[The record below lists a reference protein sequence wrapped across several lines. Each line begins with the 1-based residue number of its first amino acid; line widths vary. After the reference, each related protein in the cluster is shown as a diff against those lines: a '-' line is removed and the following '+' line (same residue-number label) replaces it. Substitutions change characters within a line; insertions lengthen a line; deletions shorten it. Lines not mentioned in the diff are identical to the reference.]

1 MKTSV
6 QSLLGAVLV
15 LFVLLSAA
23 SAWAEGDAKYKEIV
37 RPFLAQRCF
46 KCHGAELQKADLRFD
61 TLTLDLHDEDVLLTW
76 QNIVDM
82 LNLGLMPPYE
92 EPQPELA
99 ELKSVVD
106 WITATLKARYAR
118 EESTGGQTVLRRLNH
133 KEYRNT
139 VRDLLHLDMTM
150 FDPTEAFPQDDEEH
164 GFDNIGKTLVMS
176 GFLVEKYLDAA
187 DQIANRAALLGARP
201 EVKKRV
207 FQPPIMWAGGG
218 FLAQVLVMSGFLV
231 EKYLDAADQIAN
243 RAALPG
249 VRPEVKKRVF
259 QPPIMRAGGGFLA
272 PASRRLKQGY
282 DELFRRP
289 NDRWGYLSID
299 AFRKGA
305 PHSGM
310 YRMRVRA
317 SAHNQSHPYDQDAR
331 TDEGEPLR
339 MGIVA
344 ASGRYGVLQRGNSS
358 DVTLAEFEMIA
369 DGEPRDYECELYLD
383 ESYMPRITY
392 PNGPIDLF
400 WDEIL
405 RRYHPEVYD
414 KTDRRQLLDKEDR
427 DFVRRQ
433 TEVAV
438 KNYLGPSIRVYEI
451 ELEGPF
457 YAQWPPRS
465 YTSIFGN
472 RNPDEVKPYDVL
484 TRFATRAYRRP
495 VTSGEIAQILDLVE
509 RRERTGTP
517 RAQAI
522 AMGMKA
528 ILCSPNFLY
537 LYENEGALDDYAL
550 ASKLSYFLWSS
561 MPDDELFALARKK
574 RLHKPDVLKAQI
586 DRMLRDPKARAF
598 VENFTERW
606 LALYKIGEMPPD
618 PRNFRLYYQA
628 RLEDAI
634 KTETHEFFQHILDE
648 NMSIAHFIDSDFT
661 FVNRDLGLLYKL
673 EGVEDR
679 EFRKVTLD
687 DPKRGGLLGHAS
699 VLTATSNGIETSP
712 VVRGVWI
719 LENILG
725 TPPTPPPPDVEP
737 LEPDIRGS
745 KTIREQLA
753 NHRKIATCN
762 ECHRNIDPLG
772 FALENYD
779 PIGAWRYNYGRNK
792 PRVDASDVMA
802 DGSKF
807 DGIASF
813 KKVLMDKKDQFAQCL
828 TEKLLTYATGR
839 TLEATDRPE
848 VERIVNEL
856 KARGYGLKD
865 LVMLV
870 ATSEPFLTK

>member
-6 QSLLGAVLV
+6 QSLLGAVLMMV
-15 LFVLLSAA
+15 VPLSAA

-99 ELKSVVD
+99 ELKPVVD
-106 WITATLKARYAR
+106 WITATLKARYDR
-118 EESTGGQTVLRRLNH
+118 EESTGGQTVLRRLNR

-187 DQIANRAALLGARP
+187 DQIANRAALFGA
-201 EVKKRV
+201 
-207 FQPPIMWAGGG
+207 
-218 FLAQVLVMSGFLV
+218 
-231 EKYLDAADQIAN
+231 
-243 RAALPG
+243 
-249 VRPEVKKRVF
+249 RPEVKKRVF

-289 NDRWGYLSID
+289 DDRWGYMSID

-317 SAHNQSHPYDQDAR
+317 SAHNQSHPYDQGAR

-344 ASGRYGVLQRGNSS
+344 ASGRYGDLRQRNSS

-369 DGEPRDYECELYLD
+369 DGEPRDYACELYLD

-392 PNGPIDLF
+392 PNGPLNLF
-400 WDEIL
+400 WGNIL
-405 RRYHPEVYD
+405 RRYHPELYD
-414 KTDRRQLLDKEDR
+414 KTDRRQLPAKEDR
-427 DFVRRQ
+427 DLVFRQ

-465 YTSIFGN
+465 HTSIFGN
-472 RNPDEVKPYDVL
+472 RNPNKVKPYDVL

-495 VTSGEIAQILDLVE
+495 VKSGEIAQILDLVE
-509 RRERTGTP
+509 RRERAGTP

-561 MPDDELFALARKK
+561 MPDDALFKLARKK
-574 RLHKPDVLKAQI
+574 RLHKPDVLRAQI
-586 DRMLRDPKARAF
+586 ERMLRDPKARAF

-673 EGVEDR
+673 EGVEGR

-762 ECHRNIDPLG
+762 ECHRHIDPLG

-792 PRVDASDVMA
+792 PKVDASDVMA
-802 DGSKF
+802 DGNKF

-813 KKVLMDKKDQFAQCL
+813 KKVLMDKKDQFAHCL

>member
-1 MKTSV
+1 MKKSVTSFHP
-6 QSLLGAVLV
+6 LV
-15 LFVLLSAA
+15 GLWATACLFVLLAAA
-23 SAWAEGDAKYKEIV
+23 SARAEGDAKYKEVV

-46 KCHGAELQKADLRFD
+46 RCHGAELQKADLRFD
-61 TLTLDLHDEDVLLTW
+61 TLTLNLRDEDVLLTW
-76 QNIVDM
+76 QNMVDM

-92 EPQPELA
+92 EPQPELE
-99 ELKSVVD
+99 ELKPVVD
-106 WITATLKARYAR
+106 WITATLKAHYDR
-118 EESTGGQTVLRRLNH
+118 EESTGGQTVLRRLNR

-150 FDPTEAFPQDDEEH
+150 FDPTAAFPQDEEEH
-164 GFDNIGKTLVMS
+164 GFDNIGQTLVMS

-187 DQIANRAALLGARP
+187 DQIVNRA
-201 EVKKRV
+201 V
-207 FQPPIMWAGGG
+207 
-218 FLAQVLVMSGFLV
+218 
-231 EKYLDAADQIAN
+231 
-243 RAALPG
+243 LPG
-249 VRPEVKKRVF
+249 VRPEVKTHAF
-259 QPPIMRAGGGFLA
+259 QPPIMRSGGGFLA
-272 PASRRLKQGY
+272 PASRRLNQGY

-289 NDRWGYLSID
+289 DDRWGYMSID

-305 PHSGM
+305 PQSGL

-317 SAHNQSHPYDQDAR
+317 SAHNQSHPYDQGAR
-331 TDEGEPLR
+331 TDEDEPLR

-344 ASGRYGVLQRGNSS
+344 ASGRYGDLRQRNTS
-358 DVTLAEFEMIA
+358 DVALAEFEMIA
-369 DGEPRDYECELYLD
+369 DGEARDYECELYLD

-392 PNGPIDLF
+392 PNGPLNLF
-400 WDEIL
+400 WGNIL
-405 RRYHPEVYD
+405 RRYHPELYD
-414 KTDRRQLLDKEDR
+414 KTDRRKLPAKEDR
-427 DFVRRQ
+427 DLVFRQ

-457 YAQWPPRS
+457 YEQWPPRS
-465 YTSIFGN
+465 HTSVFGN
-472 RNPDEVKPYDVL
+472 RNPNKVKPYDVL

-495 VTSGEIAQILDLVE
+495 VKSSEIAHILDLVAQ
-509 RRERTGTP
+509 RERAGAT
-517 RAQAI
+517 RLQAI
-522 AMGMKA
+522 KMGMKA

-561 MPDDELFALARKK
+561 MPDDELFEMARKK
-574 RLHKPDVLKAQI
+574 RLRDPAVLRAQI
-586 DRMLRDPKARAF
+586 NRMLKDPKARAF

-618 PRNFRLYYQA
+618 PRNFRLYYEA

-634 KTETHEFFQHILDE
+634 KTETHEFFQHLLHE

-661 FVNRDLGLLYKL
+661 FVNRDLGALYKL
-673 EGVEDR
+673 EGIEGR
-679 EFRKVTLD
+679 AFRKVQLN

-725 TPPTPPPPDVEP
+725 TPPAPPPPDVEP

-779 PIGAWRYNYGRNK
+779 PIGMWRYNYGRNK
-792 PRVDASDVMA
+792 PKVDASDVMA
-802 DGSKF
+802 DGNEF
-807 DGIASF
+807 NGIVSF
-813 KKVLMDKKDQFAQCL
+813 KKILLEKQDQFAQCL
-828 TEKLLTYATGR
+828 AEKMLTYATGR

-856 KARGYGLKD
+856 KDRGYGLKD

>member
-1 MKTSV
+1 MKKSVTSFHP
-6 QSLLGAVLV
+6 LAGARRGATRLGLWATAG
-15 LFVLLSAA
+15 LFVLLAAA
-23 SAWAEGDAKYKEIV
+23 SAWAEGDAKYKEVV

-46 KCHGAELQKADLRFD
+46 RCHGAELQKADLRFD
-61 TLTLDLHDEDVLLTW
+61 TLTLNLQDEDVLLTW
-76 QNIVDM
+76 QNMVDM

-92 EPQPELA
+92 EPQPELE
-99 ELKSVVD
+99 ELKPVVD
-106 WITATLKARYAR
+106 WITATLKAHYDH
-118 EESTGGQTVLRRLNH
+118 EESTGGQTVLRRLNR

-164 GFDNIGKTLVMS
+164 GFDNIGQTLVMS

-187 DQIANRAALLGARP
+187 DQIVNRAVLPGARP
-201 EVKKRV
+201 EVKTHT
-207 FQPPIMWAGGG
+207 
-218 FLAQVLVMSGFLV
+218 
-231 EKYLDAADQIAN
+231 
-243 RAALPG
+243 
-249 VRPEVKKRVF
+249 F

-272 PASRRLKQGY
+272 PASRRLNQGY

-289 NDRWGYLSID
+289 DDRFGYMSID

-305 PHSGM
+305 PHSGL

-317 SAHNQSHPYDQDAR
+317 SAHNQSHPYDQGAR
-331 TDEGEPLR
+331 TDEDEPLR

-344 ASGRYGVLQRGNSS
+344 ASGRYGDLRQRNTS
-358 DVTLAEFEMIA
+358 DVALAEFEMIA
-369 DGEPRDYECELYLD
+369 DGKARDYECELYLD

-392 PNGPIDLF
+392 PNGPLNLF
-400 WDEIL
+400 WGNIL
-405 RRYHPEVYD
+405 RRYHPDLYD
-414 KTDRRQLLDKEDR
+414 KTDRRKLPAKEDR
-427 DFVRRQ
+427 DLVFRQ

-457 YAQWPPRS
+457 YEQWPPRS
-465 YTSIFGN
+465 HTSVFGN
-472 RNPDEVKPYDVL
+472 RNPNKVKPYDVL

-495 VTSGEIAQILDLVE
+495 VKASEIAHILNLVE
-509 RRERTGTP
+509 QREQAGATRL
-517 RAQAI
+517 QAI
-522 AMGMKA
+522 KMGMKA

-561 MPDDELFALARKK
+561 LPDDELFKLARKK
-574 RLHKPDVLKAQI
+574 RLRDPAVLRAQI
-586 DRMLRDPKARAF
+586 DRMLKDPKARAF

-634 KTETHEFFQHILDE
+634 KTETHEFFQHILHE

-661 FVNRDLGLLYKL
+661 FVNRDLGALYKL
-673 EGVEDR
+673 EGIEGR
-679 EFRKVTLD
+679 EFRKVQLN

-725 TPPTPPPPDVEP
+725 TPPAPPPPDVEP

-779 PIGAWRYNYGRNK
+779 PIGMWRYNYGRNK
-792 PRVDASDVMA
+792 PKVDASDVMA
-802 DGSKF
+802 DGSEF
-807 DGIASF
+807 NGIVSF
-813 KKVLMDKKDQFAQCL
+813 KKILLEKQDQFAQCL
-828 TEKLLTYATGR
+828 TEKMLTYATGR

-856 KARGYGLKD
+856 KDRGYGLKD

>member
-1 MKTSV
+1 MKKSVTSFHP
-6 QSLLGAVLV
+6 LV
-15 LFVLLSAA
+15 GLWATACLFVLLAATSAR
-23 SAWAEGDAKYKEIV
+23 AEGDAKYKEVV

-46 KCHGAELQKADLRFD
+46 RCHGAELQKADLRFD
-61 TLTLDLHDEDVLLTW
+61 TLTLNLQDEDVLLTW
-76 QNIVDM
+76 QNMVDM

-92 EPQPELA
+92 EPQPELE
-99 ELKSVVD
+99 ELKPVVD
-106 WITATLKARYAR
+106 WITATLKAHYDR
-118 EESTGGQTVLRRLNH
+118 EESTGGQTVLRRLNR

-150 FDPTEAFPQDDEEH
+150 FDPTDAFPQDDEEH
-164 GFDNIGKTLVMS
+164 GFDNIGQTLVMS

-187 DQIANRAALLGARP
+187 DQIVNHAVLPGARP
-201 EVKKRV
+201 EVKTH
-207 FQPPIMWAGGG
+207 A
-218 FLAQVLVMSGFLV
+218 
-231 EKYLDAADQIAN
+231 
-243 RAALPG
+243 
-249 VRPEVKKRVF
+249 F
-259 QPPIMRAGGGFLA
+259 QPPIMRSGGGFLA
-272 PASRRLKQGY
+272 PASRRLNQGY

-289 NDRWGYLSID
+289 DDRWGYMSID

-305 PHSGM
+305 PHSGL

-317 SAHNQSHPYDQDAR
+317 SAHNQSHPYDRGAR
-331 TDEGEPLR
+331 TDEDEPLR

-344 ASGRYGVLQRGNSS
+344 ASGRYGDLRQRNTS
-358 DVTLAEFEMIA
+358 DVALAEFEMIA
-369 DGEPRDYECELYLD
+369 DGEARDYECELYLD

-392 PNGPIDLF
+392 PNGPLNLF
-400 WDEIL
+400 WGNIL
-405 RRYHPEVYD
+405 RRYHPELYD
-414 KTDRRQLLDKEDR
+414 KTDRRKLPAKEDR
-427 DFVRRQ
+427 DLVFRQ

-457 YAQWPPRS
+457 YEQWPPRS
-465 YTSIFGN
+465 HTSVFGN
-472 RNPDEVKPYDVL
+472 RNPNKVKPYDVL

-495 VTSGEIAQILDLVE
+495 VKSSEIAHILDLVAQ
-509 RRERTGTP
+509 RERAGAT
-517 RAQAI
+517 RLQAI
-522 AMGMKA
+522 KMGMKA

-561 MPDDELFALARKK
+561 MPDDELFEVARKK
-574 RLHKPDVLKAQI
+574 RLRDPAVLRAQI
-586 DRMLRDPKARAF
+586 NRMLKDPKARAF

-618 PRNFRLYYQA
+618 PRNFRLYYEA

-634 KTETHEFFQHILDE
+634 KTETHEFFQHLLHE

-661 FVNRDLGLLYKL
+661 FVNRDLGALYKL
-673 EGVEDR
+673 EGIEGR
-679 EFRKVTLD
+679 AFRKVQLN

-725 TPPTPPPPDVEP
+725 TPPAPPPPDVEP

-779 PIGAWRYNYGRNK
+779 PIGMWRYNYGRNK
-792 PRVDASDVMA
+792 PKVDASDVMA
-802 DGSKF
+802 DGSEF
-807 DGIASF
+807 NGIVSF
-813 KKVLMDKKDQFAQCL
+813 KKILLEKQDQFAQCL
-828 TEKLLTYATGR
+828 AEKMLTYATGR

-856 KARGYGLKD
+856 KDRGYGLKD

>member
-1 MKTSV
+1 MKRSV
-6 QSLLGAVLV
+6 QSVAGRVVSVPLHHPSKGARRDVERETVGAGQMALSGAVLM

-23 SAWAEGDAKYKEIV
+23 TVWAEGDSNYKNVV

-46 KCHGAELQKADLRFD
+46 KCHGAELQKADQQFD
-61 TLTLDLHDEDVLLTW
+61 TLTLNLQDEDVLLTW

-92 EPQPELA
+92 EPQPALDEV
-99 ELKSVVD
+99 KPVVN
-106 WITATLKARYAR
+106 WITSALKAHYER
-118 EESTGGQTVLRRLNH
+118 EESTGGQTVLRRLNR

-139 VRDLLHLDMTM
+139 VRDLLHLNMAM
-150 FDPTEAFPQDDEEH
+150 FDPTDAFPQDDEEH

-187 DQIANRAALLGARP
+187 DQIVNRAVLPGPRP
-201 EVKKRV
+201 EVKTHT
-207 FQPPIMWAGGG
+207 FQ
-218 FLAQVLVMSGFLV
+218 S
-231 EKYLDAADQIAN
+231 
-243 RAALPG
+243 
-249 VRPEVKKRVF
+249 
-259 QPPIMRAGGGFLA
+259 PIMRSGGGFLA

-282 DELFRRP
+282 DELFSRP
-289 NDRWGYLSID
+289 DDRWGYMSIGD
-299 AFRKGA
+299 FRKGA

-317 SAHNQSHPYDQDAR
+317 SAHNQHHPYDNGAQ
-331 TDEGEPLR
+331 TDEDEPLR

-344 ASGRYGVLQRGNSS
+344 ASGRYGDLRQRNTS
-358 DVTLAEFEMIA
+358 DVTLAEFDMIA
-369 DGEPRDYECELYLD
+369 DGEPRDYACELWLD
-383 ESYMPRITY
+383 ESYVPRITY
-392 PNGPIDLF
+392 PNGPLNLF
-400 WDEIL
+400 WGNIL
-405 RRYHPEVYD
+405 RRYHPDLYD
-414 KTDRRQLLDKEDR
+414 KTDRRKLAAKEDLALV
-427 DFVRRQ
+427 FRQ

-451 ELEGPF
+451 EIEGPF

-465 YTSIFGN
+465 HTSIFGT
-472 RNPDEVKPYDVL
+472 RNPDKVKPYDVL

-495 VTSGEIAQILDLVE
+495 VKSSEIAHILDLVKQ
-509 RRERTGTP
+509 RERAGTP

-522 AMGMKA
+522 VMGMKA

-574 RLHKPDVLKAQI
+574 RLHKPDVLRAQI
-586 DRMLRDPKARAF
+586 DRMLQDPKARAF

-628 RLEDAI
+628 RLEKAI
-634 KTETHEFFQHILDE
+634 KGETHEFFQHILDE

-661 FVNRDLGLLYKL
+661 FVNRDLGLLYRL
-673 EGVEDR
+673 EGVKGR
-679 EFRKVTLD
+679 EFRKVKLN
-687 DPKRGGLLGHAS
+687 DPKRGGLLGQAS

-725 TPPTPPPPDVEP
+725 TPPAPPPPDVEP

-762 ECHRNIDPLG
+762 ECHRHIDPLG
-772 FALENYD
+772 FALENYN
-779 PIGAWRYNYGRNK
+779 PIGMWRYNYGRNK
-792 PRVDASDVMA
+792 PKVDASDVMA

-807 DGIASF
+807 DGIVSF
-813 KKVLMDKKDQFAQCL
+813 KKILMDKKDQFAQCL
-828 TEKLLTYATGR
+828 TEKMLIYATGR
-839 TLEATDRPE
+839 TMEATDRPE

-856 KARGYGLKD
+856 KDRGYGLKD

>member
-1 MKTSV
+1 MKRSV
-6 QSLLGAVLV
+6 QSVAGRVVSVPLHHPSKGARRDVERETVGAGQMALSGAVLM

-23 SAWAEGDAKYKEIV
+23 TVWAEGDSNYKNVV

-46 KCHGAELQKADLRFD
+46 KCHGAELQKADQRFD
-61 TLTLDLHDEDVLLTW
+61 TLTLNLQDEDVLLTW

-92 EPQPELA
+92 EPQPALDEV
-99 ELKSVVD
+99 KPVVN
-106 WITATLKARYAR
+106 WITSALKAHYER
-118 EESTGGQTVLRRLNH
+118 EESTGGQTVLRRLNR

-139 VRDLLHLDMTM
+139 VRDLLHLNMAM
-150 FDPTEAFPQDDEEH
+150 FDPTDAFPQDDEEH

-176 GFLVEKYLDAA
+176 DFLVEKYLDAA
-187 DQIANRAALLGARP
+187 DQIVNRAVLPGPRP
-201 EVKKRV
+201 EVKTHT
-207 FQPPIMWAGGG
+207 FQ
-218 FLAQVLVMSGFLV
+218 S
-231 EKYLDAADQIAN
+231 
-243 RAALPG
+243 
-249 VRPEVKKRVF
+249 
-259 QPPIMRAGGGFLA
+259 PIMRSGGGFLA

-282 DELFRRP
+282 DELFSRP
-289 NDRWGYLSID
+289 DDRWGYMSIGD
-299 AFRKGA
+299 FRKGA

-317 SAHNQSHPYDQDAR
+317 SAHNQHHPYDNGAQ
-331 TDEGEPLR
+331 TDEDEPLR

-344 ASGRYGVLQRGNSS
+344 ASGRYGDLRQRNTS
-358 DVTLAEFEMIA
+358 DVTLAEFDMIA
-369 DGEPRDYECELYLD
+369 DGEPRDYACELWLD
-383 ESYMPRITY
+383 ESYVPRITY
-392 PNGPIDLF
+392 PNGPLNLF
-400 WDEIL
+400 WGNIL
-405 RRYHPEVYD
+405 RRYHPDLYD
-414 KTDRRQLLDKEDR
+414 KTDRRKLAAKEDLALV
-427 DFVRRQ
+427 FRQ

-451 ELEGPF
+451 EIEGPF
-457 YAQWPPRS
+457 YAQWSPRS
-465 YTSIFGN
+465 HTSIFGT
-472 RNPDEVKPYDVL
+472 RNPDKVKPYDVL

-495 VTSGEIAQILDLVE
+495 VKSSEIAHILNLVKQ
-509 RRERTGTP
+509 RERAGTP

-522 AMGMKA
+522 VMGMKA

-574 RLHKPDVLKAQI
+574 RLHKPDVLRAQI
-586 DRMLRDPKARAF
+586 DRMLQDPKARAF

-628 RLEDAI
+628 RLEKAI
-634 KTETHEFFQHILDE
+634 KGETHEFFQHILDE

-661 FVNRDLGLLYKL
+661 FVNRDLGLLYRL
-673 EGVEDR
+673 EGVKGR
-679 EFRKVTLD
+679 EFRKVKLN
-687 DPKRGGLLGHAS
+687 DPKRGGLLGQAS

-725 TPPTPPPPDVEP
+725 TPPAPPPPDVEP

-762 ECHRNIDPLG
+762 ECHRHIDPLG
-772 FALENYD
+772 FALENYN
-779 PIGAWRYNYGRNK
+779 PIGMWRYNYGRNK
-792 PRVDASDVMA
+792 PKVDASDVMA

-807 DGIASF
+807 DGIVSF
-813 KKVLMDKKDQFAQCL
+813 KKILMDKKDQFAQCL
-828 TEKLLTYATGR
+828 TEKMLIYATGR
-839 TLEATDRPE
+839 TMEATDRPE

-856 KARGYGLKD
+856 KDRGYGLKD

>member
-1 MKTSV
+1 MKKSVTSFHP
-6 QSLLGAVLV
+6 LV
-15 LFVLLSAA
+15 GLWATACLFVLLAAA
-23 SAWAEGDAKYKEIV
+23 SAWAEGDAKYKEVV

-46 KCHGAELQKADLRFD
+46 RCHGAELQKADLRFD
-61 TLTLDLHDEDVLLTW
+61 TLTLDLQDEDVLLTW
-76 QNIVDM
+76 QNMVDM

-92 EPQPELA
+92 EPQPELE
-99 ELKSVVD
+99 ELKPVVD
-106 WITATLKARYAR
+106 WITATLKAHYDR
-118 EESTGGQTVLRRLNH
+118 EESTGGQTVLRRLNR

-150 FDPTEAFPQDDEEH
+150 FDPTDAFPQDDEEH
-164 GFDNIGKTLVMS
+164 GFDNIGQTLVMS

-187 DQIANRAALLGARP
+187 DQIVNHA
-201 EVKKRV
+201 V
-207 FQPPIMWAGGG
+207 
-218 FLAQVLVMSGFLV
+218 
-231 EKYLDAADQIAN
+231 
-243 RAALPG
+243 LPG
-249 VRPEVKKRVF
+249 VRPEVKTHAF
-259 QPPIMRAGGGFLA
+259 QPPIMRSGGGFLA
-272 PASRRLKQGY
+272 PASRRLNQGY

-289 NDRWGYLSID
+289 DDRWGYMSID

-305 PHSGM
+305 PHSGL

-317 SAHNQSHPYDQDAR
+317 SAHNQSHPYDQGAR
-331 TDEGEPLR
+331 TDEDEPLR

-344 ASGRYGVLQRGNSS
+344 ASGRYGDLRQRNTS
-358 DVTLAEFEMIA
+358 DVALAEFEMIA
-369 DGEPRDYECELYLD
+369 DGEARDYECELYLD

-392 PNGPIDLF
+392 PNGPLNLF
-400 WDEIL
+400 WGNIL
-405 RRYHPEVYD
+405 RRYHPELYD
-414 KTDRRQLLDKEDR
+414 KTDRRKLPAKEDR
-427 DFVRRQ
+427 DLVFRQ

-457 YAQWPPRS
+457 YEQWPPRS
-465 YTSIFGN
+465 HTSVFGN
-472 RNPDEVKPYDVL
+472 RNPNKVKPYDVL

-495 VTSGEIAQILDLVE
+495 VKSSEIAHILDLVAQ
-509 RRERTGTP
+509 RERAGAT
-517 RAQAI
+517 RLQAI
-522 AMGMKA
+522 KMGMKA

-561 MPDDELFALARKK
+561 MPDDELFEVARKK
-574 RLHKPDVLKAQI
+574 RLRDPAVLRAQI
-586 DRMLRDPKARAF
+586 NRMLKDPKARAF

-618 PRNFRLYYQA
+618 PRNFRLYYEA

-634 KTETHEFFQHILDE
+634 KTETHEFFQHILHE

-661 FVNRDLGLLYKL
+661 FVNRDLGALYKL
-673 EGVEDR
+673 EGIEGR
-679 EFRKVTLD
+679 AFRKVQLN

-725 TPPTPPPPDVEP
+725 TPPAPPPPDVEP

-779 PIGAWRYNYGRNK
+779 PIGMWRYNYGRNK
-792 PRVDASDVMA
+792 PKVDASDVMA
-802 DGSKF
+802 DGSEF
-807 DGIASF
+807 NGIVSF
-813 KKVLMDKKDQFAQCL
+813 KKILLEKQDQFAQCL
-828 TEKLLTYATGR
+828 AEKMLTYATGR

-856 KARGYGLKD
+856 KDRGYGLKD
-865 LVMLV
+865 LVLLV

>member
-1 MKTSV
+1 MKKSVTSFHP
-6 QSLLGAVLV
+6 LAGARRGATRLGLWATAW
-15 LFVLLSAA
+15 LFVLLAA
-23 SAWAEGDAKYKEIV
+23 TSAWAEGDAKYQEVV

-46 KCHGAELQKADLRFD
+46 RCHGAELQKADLRFD
-61 TLTLDLHDEDVLLTW
+61 TLTLNLQDEDVLLTW
-76 QNIVDM
+76 QNMVDM

-92 EPQPELA
+92 EPQPELE
-99 ELKSVVD
+99 ELKPVVD
-106 WITATLKARYAR
+106 WITATLKAHYDH
-118 EESTGGQTVLRRLNH
+118 EESTGGQTVLRRLNR

-164 GFDNIGKTLVMS
+164 GFDNIGQTLVMS

-187 DQIANRAALLGARP
+187 DQIVNRAVLPGARP
-201 EVKKRV
+201 EVKTHT
-207 FQPPIMWAGGG
+207 
-218 FLAQVLVMSGFLV
+218 
-231 EKYLDAADQIAN
+231 
-243 RAALPG
+243 
-249 VRPEVKKRVF
+249 F

-272 PASRRLKQGY
+272 PASRRLNQGY

-289 NDRWGYLSID
+289 DDRFGYMSID

-305 PHSGM
+305 PHSGL

-317 SAHNQSHPYDQDAR
+317 SAHNQSHPYDQGAR
-331 TDEGEPLR
+331 TDEDEPLR

-344 ASGRYGVLQRGNSS
+344 ASGRYGDLRQRNTS
-358 DVTLAEFEMIA
+358 DVALAEFEMIA
-369 DGEPRDYECELYLD
+369 DGKARDYECELYLD

-392 PNGPIDLF
+392 PNGPLNLF
-400 WDEIL
+400 WGNIL
-405 RRYHPEVYD
+405 RRYHPELYD
-414 KTDRRQLLDKEDR
+414 KTDRRKLPAKEDR
-427 DFVRRQ
+427 DLVFRQ

-457 YAQWPPRS
+457 YEQWPPRS
-465 YTSIFGN
+465 HTSVFGN
-472 RNPDEVKPYDVL
+472 RNPNKVKPYDVL

-495 VTSGEIAQILDLVE
+495 VKSSEIAHILDLVE
-509 RRERTGTP
+509 QREQAGATRL
-517 RAQAI
+517 QAI
-522 AMGMKA
+522 KMGMKA

-561 MPDDELFALARKK
+561 LPDDELFKLARKK
-574 RLHKPDVLKAQI
+574 RLRDPAVLRAQI
-586 DRMLRDPKARAF
+586 DRLLKDPKARAF

-634 KTETHEFFQHILDE
+634 KTETHEFFQHILHE

-661 FVNRDLGLLYKL
+661 FVNRDLGALYKL
-673 EGVEDR
+673 EGIEGR
-679 EFRKVTLD
+679 EFRKVKLN

-725 TPPTPPPPDVEP
+725 TPPAPPPPDVEP

-779 PIGAWRYNYGRNK
+779 PIGMWRYNYGRNK
-792 PRVDASDVMA
+792 PKVDASDVMA
-802 DGSKF
+802 DGNEF
-807 DGIASF
+807 NGIVSF
-813 KKVLMDKKDQFAQCL
+813 KKILLEKQDQFAQCL
-828 TEKLLTYATGR
+828 TEKMLTYATGR
-839 TLEATDRPE
+839 TLEAPDRPE

-856 KARGYGLKD
+856 KDRGYGLKD

>member
-1 MKTSV
+1 MKNSV
-6 QSLLGAVLV
+6 QSLLGAVLMP
-15 LFVLLSAA
+15 FVLLSAA
-23 SAWAEGDAKYKEIV
+23 AVWAEGDAEYKNTV
-37 RPFLAQRCF
+37 HPFLAQRCF
-46 KCHGAELQKADLRFD
+46 KCHGATLQKADLRFD
-61 TLTLDLHDEDVLLTW
+61 TLTLNLHDEDVLLTW

-99 ELKSVVD
+99 EVKPVVD
-106 WITATLKARYAR
+106 WITVALKAHYDR
-118 EESTGGQTVLRRLNH
+118 EESTGGQTVLRRLNR

-150 FDPTEAFPQDDEEH
+150 FDPTDAFPKDDEAH

-187 DQIANRAALLGARP
+187 DQIA
-201 EVKKRV
+201 K
-207 FQPPIMWAGGG
+207 
-218 FLAQVLVMSGFLV
+218 
-231 EKYLDAADQIAN
+231 

-249 VRPEVKKRVF
+249 PRPEVNKRVF
-259 QPPIMRAGGGFLA
+259 QPPIMRGNAGGFLA

-289 NDRWGYLSID
+289 DDRWGYMSID
-299 AFRKGA
+299 EFRKGV

-317 SAHNQSHPYDQDAR
+317 SAHNQQHPYDQGAR
-331 TDEGEPLR
+331 TDEDEPLR

-344 ASGRYGVLQRGNSS
+344 ASGRYGDLRRANTS
-358 DVTLAEFEMIA
+358 DVMLAEFEMIA
-369 DGEPRDYECELYLD
+369 DGEPRDYESELWLD

-392 PNGPIDLF
+392 PNGPLNLF
-400 WDEIL
+400 WGNIL
-405 RRYHPEVYD
+405 RRYHPDLYD
-414 KTDRRQLLDKEDR
+414 RTDRRKLTQKEDQALV
-427 DFVRRQ
+427 FRQ

-457 YAQWPPRS
+457 YEQWPPRS
-465 YTSIFGN
+465 HTSIFGN
-472 RNPDEVKPYDVL
+472 RNPDKVKPYDVL

-495 VTSGEIAQILDLVE
+495 VKASEIAHILDLVE
-509 RRERTGTP
+509 QRERAGAT
-517 RAQAI
+517 RSQAI

-561 MPDDELFALARKK
+561 MPDDELFKWARKK
-574 RLHKPDVLKAQI
+574 RLRDPAVLRAQI
-586 DRMLRDPKARAF
+586 DRMLHDPKARAF

-628 RLEDAI
+628 HLEAAI
-634 KTETHEFFQHILDE
+634 KAETHEFFQHLLDE
-648 NMSIAHFIDSDFT
+648 NMSIAHFLDSDFT
-661 FVNRDLGLLYKL
+661 FVNRDLGLLYRL
-673 EGVEDR
+673 EGVEGR
-679 EFRKVTLD
+679 EFRKVKLD

-719 LENILG
+719 LENLLG

-779 PIGAWRYNYGRNK
+779 PIGMWRSHYGRNK
-792 PRVDASDVMA
+792 PKVDASDVMA
-802 DGSKF
+802 DGNKF
-807 DGIASF
+807 DGIVSF
-813 KKVLMDKKDQFAQCL
+813 KKILMGKKDQFAHCL
-828 TEKLLTYATGR
+828 TEKMLTYATGR

-856 KARGYGLKD
+856 KDRGYGLKD

>member
-1 MKTSV
+1 MKKSVTSFHP
-6 QSLLGAVLV
+6 LAGTRRGATRLGLWATAC

-23 SAWAEGDAKYKEIV
+23 SAWAEGDAKYKEVV

-46 KCHGAELQKADLRFD
+46 RCHGAELQKADLRFD
-61 TLTLDLHDEDVLLTW
+61 TLTLNLQDEDVLLTW
-76 QNIVDM
+76 QNMVDM

-99 ELKSVVD
+99 ELKPVVD
-106 WITATLKARYAR
+106 WITATLKAHYDR
-118 EESTGGQTVLRRLNH
+118 EESTGGQTVLRRLNR

-150 FDPTEAFPQDDEEH
+150 FDPTDAFPQDDEEH
-164 GFDNIGKTLVMS
+164 GFDNIGQTLVMS

-187 DQIANRAALLGARP
+187 DQIVNRA
-201 EVKKRV
+201 V
-207 FQPPIMWAGGG
+207 
-218 FLAQVLVMSGFLV
+218 
-231 EKYLDAADQIAN
+231 
-243 RAALPG
+243 LPG
-249 VRPEVKKRVF
+249 VRPEVKTHTF

-272 PASRRLKQGY
+272 PASRRLNQGY

-289 NDRWGYLSID
+289 DDRWGYMSID

-305 PHSGM
+305 PHSGL

-317 SAHNQSHPYDQDAR
+317 SAHNQSHPYDQGAR
-331 TDEGEPLR
+331 TDEDEPLR

-344 ASGRYGVLQRGNSS
+344 ASGRYGDLRQRNTS
-358 DVTLAEFEMIA
+358 DVALAEFEMIA
-369 DGEPRDYECELYLD
+369 DGKARDYECELYLD

-392 PNGPIDLF
+392 SNGPLNLF
-400 WDEIL
+400 WGNIL
-405 RRYHPEVYD
+405 RRYHPDLYD
-414 KTDRRQLLDKEDR
+414 KTDRRKLSAKEDR
-427 DFVRRQ
+427 DLVFRQ

-451 ELEGPF
+451 ELEGPL
-457 YAQWPPRS
+457 YEQWPPRS
-465 YTSIFGN
+465 HTRVFGY
-472 RNPDEVKPYDVL
+472 RNPNKVKPYDVL

-495 VTSGEIAQILDLVE
+495 VKSSEIAHILDLVAQ
-509 RRERTGTP
+509 RERAGAT
-517 RAQAI
+517 RLQAI
-522 AMGMKA
+522 KMGMKA

-561 MPDDELFALARKK
+561 LPDDELFKLARKK
-574 RLHKPDVLKAQI
+574 RLSDPAVLRAQI
-586 DRMLRDPKARAF
+586 DRMLKDPKARAF

-634 KTETHEFFQHILDE
+634 KTETHEFFQHILHE

-661 FVNRDLGLLYKL
+661 FVNRDLGALYKL
-673 EGVEDR
+673 EGIEGR
-679 EFRKVTLD
+679 EFRKVQLN
-687 DPKRGGLLGHAS
+687 DPNRGGLLGQAS

-725 TPPTPPPPDVEP
+725 TPPAPPPPDVEP

-779 PIGAWRYNYGRNK
+779 PIGMWRYNYGRNK
-792 PRVDASDVMA
+792 PKVDASDVMA
-802 DGSKF
+802 DGSEF
-807 DGIASF
+807 NGIVSF
-813 KKVLMDKKDQFAQCL
+813 KKILLKKQDQFAQCL
-828 TEKLLTYATGR
+828 TEKMLTYATGR

-856 KARGYGLKD
+856 KDRGYGLKD

>member
-6 QSLLGAVLV
+6 QSLLGAVLT

-23 SAWAEGDAKYKEIV
+23 SAWAEGDAKYKEVV

-99 ELKSVVD
+99 ELKPVVD
-106 WITATLKARYAR
+106 WITAALKARYDR
-118 EESTGGQTVLRRLNH
+118 EESTGGQTVLRRLNR

-207 FQPPIMWAGGG
+207 F
-218 FLAQVLVMSGFLV
+218 
-231 EKYLDAADQIAN
+231 E
-243 RAALPG
+243 
-249 VRPEVKKRVF
+249 
-259 QPPIMRAGGGFLA
+259 PPIMRAGGGFLA

-289 NDRWGYLSID
+289 DDRWGYLSID

-317 SAHNQSHPYDQDAR
+317 SAHNQSHPYDQGAR

-344 ASGRYGVLQRGNSS
+344 ASGRYGDLRQRNSS

-392 PNGPIDLF
+392 PNGPLNLF
-400 WDEIL
+400 WGNIL
-405 RRYHPEVYD
+405 RRYHPELYD
-414 KTDRRQLLDKEDR
+414 KTDRRQLPAKEDR
-427 DFVRRQ
+427 DLVFRQ

-465 YTSIFGN
+465 HTSIFGY
-472 RNPDEVKPYDVL
+472 RNPNKVKPYDVL

-495 VTSGEIAQILDLVE
+495 VKSGEIAQILDLVA
-509 RRERTGTP
+509 RRERAGTP

-574 RLHKPDVLKAQI
+574 RLHKPDVLRAQI

-673 EGVEDR
+673 EGVEGR
-679 EFRKVTLD
+679 EFRKVTLN

-762 ECHRNIDPLG
+762 ECHRHIDPLG

-792 PRVDASDVMA
+792 PKVDASDVMA
-802 DGSKF
+802 DGNKF

-813 KKVLMDKKDQFAQCL
+813 KKVLMDKKDQFAHCL

>member
-1 MKTSV
+1 MKKSVTSFHP
-6 QSLLGAVLV
+6 LV
-15 LFVLLSAA
+15 GLWATACLFVLLAAA
-23 SAWAEGDAKYKEIV
+23 SARAEGDAEYKEVV

-46 KCHGAELQKADLRFD
+46 RCHGAELQKADLRFD
-61 TLTLDLHDEDVLLTW
+61 TLTLNLQDEDVLLTW
-76 QNIVDM
+76 QNMVDM

-92 EPQPELA
+92 EPQPELE
-99 ELKSVVD
+99 ELKPVVD
-106 WITATLKARYAR
+106 WITATLKAHYDH
-118 EESTGGQTVLRRLNH
+118 EESTGGQTVLRRLNR

-150 FDPTEAFPQDDEEH
+150 FDPTDAFPQDDEEH
-164 GFDNIGKTLVMS
+164 GFDNIGQTLVMS

-187 DQIANRAALLGARP
+187 DQIVNHA
-201 EVKKRV
+201 V
-207 FQPPIMWAGGG
+207 
-218 FLAQVLVMSGFLV
+218 
-231 EKYLDAADQIAN
+231 
-243 RAALPG
+243 LPG
-249 VRPEVKKRVF
+249 VRPEVKTHAF
-259 QPPIMRAGGGFLA
+259 QPPIMRSGGGFLA
-272 PASRRLKQGY
+272 PASRRLNQGY

-289 NDRWGYLSID
+289 DDRWGYMSID

-305 PHSGM
+305 PQSGM
-310 YRMRVRA
+310 YHMRVRA
-317 SAHNQSHPYDQDAR
+317 SAHNQSHPYDQGAR
-331 TDEGEPLR
+331 TDEDEPLR

-344 ASGRYGVLQRGNSS
+344 ASGRYGDLRQRNTS
-358 DVTLAEFEMIA
+358 DVALAEFEMIA
-369 DGEPRDYECELYLD
+369 DGEARDYECELYLD

-392 PNGPIDLF
+392 PNGPLNLF
-400 WDEIL
+400 WGNIL
-405 RRYHPEVYD
+405 RRYHPELYD
-414 KTDRRQLLDKEDR
+414 KTDRRKLPAKEDR
-427 DFVRRQ
+427 DLVFRQ

-457 YAQWPPRS
+457 YDQWPPRS
-465 YTSIFGN
+465 HTSVFGN
-472 RNPDEVKPYDVL
+472 RNPNKVKPYDVL

-495 VTSGEIAQILDLVE
+495 VKSSEIAHILDLVAQ
-509 RRERTGTP
+509 RERAGAT
-517 RAQAI
+517 RLQAI
-522 AMGMKA
+522 KMGMKA

-561 MPDDELFALARKK
+561 MPDDELFEMARKK
-574 RLHKPDVLKAQI
+574 RLRDPAVLRAQI
-586 DRMLRDPKARAF
+586 NRMLKDPKARAF

-618 PRNFRLYYQA
+618 PRNFRLYYEA

-634 KTETHEFFQHILDE
+634 KTETHEFFQHILHE
-648 NMSIAHFIDSDFT
+648 NMSIAHFINSDFT
-661 FVNRDLGLLYKL
+661 FVNRDLGALYKL
-673 EGVEDR
+673 EGIEGR
-679 EFRKVTLD
+679 AFRKVQLN

-725 TPPTPPPPDVEP
+725 TPPAPPPPDVEP

-779 PIGAWRYNYGRNK
+779 PIGMWRYNYGRNK
-792 PRVDASDVMA
+792 PKVDASDVMA
-802 DGSKF
+802 DGNEF
-807 DGIASF
+807 NGIVSF
-813 KKVLMDKKDQFAQCL
+813 KKILLEKQDQFAQCL
-828 TEKLLTYATGR
+828 AEKMLTYATGR

-856 KARGYGLKD
+856 KDRGYGLKD
-865 LVMLV
+865 LVLLV